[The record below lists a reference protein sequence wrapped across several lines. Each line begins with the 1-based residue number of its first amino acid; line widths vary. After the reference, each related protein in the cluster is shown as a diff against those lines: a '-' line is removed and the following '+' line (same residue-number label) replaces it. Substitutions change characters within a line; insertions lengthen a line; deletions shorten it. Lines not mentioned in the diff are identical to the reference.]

1 MAPVLI
7 LAVVLI
13 TGTVLA
19 EGRTLGSRET
29 NGTET
34 NSAETNS
41 TVTNSTVTNSTE
53 TNSTET
59 NSTETN
65 STELELGN
73 TPGKG
78 FFSWITGKE
87 NYPSEKVKDVVESLP
102 ALDKFPFNGT
112 EFKHKASDDRPA
124 DVSQNDRN
132 KSNQG
137 RKQGRSSSSD
147 NGVIDIARPEGETDP
162 ANKRHL
168 PPDWE
173 MWMMVEGIP
182 PIVTEEPIPDEGT
195 PVY

>member
-19 EGRTLGSRET
+19 EGRTLESRET
-29 NGTET
+29 NG
-34 NSAETNS
+34 
-41 TVTNSTVTNSTE
+41 TE

-65 STELELGN
+65 NNETNSTETDSTATNGTELDLGN

-87 NYPSEKVKDVVESLP
+87 NYPSEKVKVVVESHP
-102 ALDKFPFNGT
+102 ALDKFPFNGP
-112 EFKHKASDDRPA
+112 ELKHKASDNRPG
-124 DVSQNDRN
+124 DVSQKGRN
-132 KSNQG
+132 KSTQG

-147 NGVIDIARPEGETDP
+147 NGIIDIGRLEGETGP

-173 MWMMVEGIP
+173 MWMQVEALP
-182 PIVTEEPIPDEGT
+182 PIVTEEPSPDEGT